1 MNLLL
6 MLFLIFYLLQW
17 HSLHEPDIFN
27 YPFLVKDKILKSIF
41 EFSLIISVPL
51 LFNDIEITSDF
62 TWNIKANKINII
74 FVKL

>member
-6 MLFLIFYLLQW
+6 MLFLIFYLMQW
-17 HSLHEPDIFN
+17 HSFHEPDIFN
-27 YPFLVKDKILKSIF
+27 YSFLVQDKILNSIF
-41 EFSLIISVPL
+41 EFSLVISVPL
-51 LFNDIEITSDF
+51 LFNVIEITYDF